1 MLPLESQRDPIA
13 SASSPAA
20 DVRAAARTT
29 RAEQAYL
36 IGVVCAVCFDR
47 WTRRAINVASMSRPY
62 HVHVTSI
69 LLIWERQHGSTDGV
83 ISIAE
88 EDGLIAGYKATGV
101 LYEQHE
107 LMGWGHGADA
117 ANVNDQSTGFKNVTQ
132 HDVQVRAT
140 TSRLMCR

>member
-1 MLPLESQRDPIA
+1 
-13 SASSPAA
+13 
-20 DVRAAARTT
+20 
-29 RAEQAYL
+29 
-36 IGVVCAVCFDR
+36 
-47 WTRRAINVASMSRPY
+47 MSRQC
-62 HVHVTSI
+62 HANITSI
-69 LLIWERQHGSTDGV
+69 LLIWGRQHGSTDGV

-132 HDVQVRAT
+132 HDVQFEVRAKT
-140 TSRLMCR
+140 EKSFLHICPEPVLAKVGCKLTKTVCLSVCLSRTVRYKGAEAPRSLSD